1 MRAALTKLDGIV
13 GLARVKD
20 FVKSLYAQLKMEVE
34 RREAGISAPG
44 SAGTLHMIFSGN
56 PGTGKTTVARIV
68 AELMAAMGLI
78 RKGHLV
84 EADRAALVAGYSG
97 QTALKTKQVV
107 ESAMGGVLFVD
118 EAYALAADDGK
129 DTFGHEALD
138 TLIKL
143 VEDYR
148 SDLVVIIAGYNK
160 EMVRLLD
167 TNPGLRSRFPTVIE
181 FDDYTA

>member
-13 GLARVKD
+13 GLQGVKN
-20 FVKSLYAQLKMEVE
+20 FVKSLHAQLKMEVD
-34 RREAGISAPG
+34 RREAGIGVPG
-44 SAGTLHMIFSGN
+44 SAGTLHMIFSGK

-68 AELMAAMGLI
+68 AELLASMGLI

-129 DTFGHEALD
+129 DTFGHEA
-138 TLIKL
+138 
-143 VEDYR
+143 
-148 SDLVVIIAGYNK
+148 
-160 EMVRLLD
+160 
-167 TNPGLRSRFPTVIE
+167 
-181 FDDYTA
+181 